1 MGLLE
6 NFWDDTLAGP
16 RPENGLK
23 KLRQYD
29 SGPLPSFE
37 DVPVSRSIT
46 IPKNNYSDILRVA
59 QADSSPSSPS
69 SPAGSSTPGS
79 PFSSWTTARDTKK
92 LMRMK
97 STSAASERAEPRIPT
112 VYDWMVIS
120 AIDR

>member
-6 NFWDDTLAGP
+6 NLWDDILAGP
-16 RPENGLK
+16 KPEKGLK
-23 KLRQYD
+23 KLRRYD
-29 SGPLPSFE
+29 SGPLPSSQ

-46 IPKNNYSDILRVA
+46 ILKNNCSNIRVSS
-59 QADSSPSSPS
+59 ADSSSSGPS

-79 PFSSWTTARDTKK
+79 PLSPWTPRRDTKK

-97 STSAASERAEPRIPT
+97 STSAALERAEPRSPT
-112 VYDWMVIS
+112 VYDWVVIS